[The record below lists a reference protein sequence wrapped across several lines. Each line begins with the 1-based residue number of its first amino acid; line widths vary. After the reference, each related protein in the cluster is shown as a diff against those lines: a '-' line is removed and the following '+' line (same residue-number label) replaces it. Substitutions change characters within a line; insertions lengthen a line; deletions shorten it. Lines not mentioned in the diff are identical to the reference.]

1 MLLVMGIC
9 IQIKTIKAATLT
21 VGTTLK
27 DNKDLKD
34 ELLISQTKYEAI
46 KKNLENKQKELEKI
60 RLSASTTNETDT
72 KNETEIKNN
81 QKLLGL
87 TEVSGPGFIITLE
100 EDNTVKT
107 NEVINISG
115 YLVHEEDLL
124 YIVNE
129 LFNSGA
135 DAISINDQRVVSTTS
150 IQCDGNIIRVNGKII
165 SAPITI
171 KAIGSPEGMD
181 GALTRPGGY
190 LQVMAEDGIKV
201 STARSEQITIAK
213 YDGVYSYEYLNI
225 GGDV

>member
-9 IQIKTIKAATLT
+9 IQIKTIKSATLT

-135 DAISINDQRVVSTTS
+135 DAVSINEQRIVNSSS
-150 IQCDGNIIRVNGKII
+150 ILCDGNIIRINGKMVGT
-165 SAPITI
+165 PLEI
-171 KAIGSPEGMD
+171 KAIGYPERLE
-181 GALTRPGGY
+181 GALNRPGGY
-190 LQVMAEDGIKV
+190 LQIMADDGIKI
-201 STARSEQITIAK
+201 STSRSNNITIPK
-213 YDGVYSYEYLNI
+213 FEGVFSDEYI
-225 GGDV
+225 ARR